1 MKRARLVLVVAVAAA
16 ALGLPA
22 APALACQPEYCPE
35 CSPEAQAV
43 NTAWRKRF
51 GYDLFWCPSS

>member
-1 MKRARLVLVVAVAAA
+1 MKRARSIVVVAVAAA

-22 APALACQPEYCPE
+22 APAAACQPEYCPE
-35 CSPEAQAV
+35 CSAEAI

-51 GYDLFWCPSS
+51 GSNLLWCPHS